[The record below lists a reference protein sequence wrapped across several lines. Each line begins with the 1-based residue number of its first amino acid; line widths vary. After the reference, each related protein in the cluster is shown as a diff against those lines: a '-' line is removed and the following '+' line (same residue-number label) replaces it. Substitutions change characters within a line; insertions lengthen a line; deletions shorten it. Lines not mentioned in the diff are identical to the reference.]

1 MASDKKRAA
10 WLGAHIVFVDESGF
24 QLTPSV
30 RKTWAPRG
38 KTPVMRHWQRRD
50 KVSAIS
56 GLSVSPQRRRI
67 GLYWR
72 LHIKNIQQSE
82 VCEFLRH
89 LLRHLRGHVIVI
101 WDNLN
106 THGGEPIRDL
116 CRRFPRL
123 HLERL
128 PAYAPELNPDE
139 GVWDHLKDALA
150 NGRPDDLT
158 DLIEDLVDGLYALHA
173 SQCTLRNCIHRSELP
188 PFLP

>member
-1 MASDKKRAA
+1 MAPYQKGALR
-10 WLGAHIVFVDESGF
+10 LGAHIVFVDESGF

-38 KTPVMRHWQRRD
+38 RTPVMQHWQRRD

-56 GLSVSPQRRRI
+56 GLSVSARRKRI
-67 GLYWR
+67 WLYWR
-72 LHIKNIQQSE
+72 LSIENLRQAE

-106 THGGEPIRDL
+106 THGGEPIRQL

-139 GVWDHLKDALA
+139 GIWDHLKDALA
-150 NGRPDDLT
+150 NGRPDNLS
-158 DLIEDLVDGLYALHA
+158 DLIEDLLDGLLDLRHRQ
-173 SQCTLRNCIHRSELP
+173 STLRSCVHRSDLP

>member
-1 MASDKKRAA
+1 
-10 WLGAHIVFVDESGF
+10 
-24 QLTPSV
+24 
-30 RKTWAPRG
+30 
-38 KTPVMRHWQRRD
+38 MRHWQRRD

-56 GLSVSPQRRRI
+56 GLSVSPQRKRI

-72 LHIKNIQQSE
+72 LHIKNIQQRE
-82 VCEFLRH
+82 VCEFLCH

-106 THGGEPIRDL
+106 THGGEPVREL

-139 GVWDHLKDALA
+139 GIWDHLKDVMA
-150 NGRPDDLT
+150 NGCPNDLT
-158 DLIEDLVDGLYALHA
+158 DLIEDLLDGLYELRA
-173 SQCTLRNCIHRSELP
+173 SHPTLRNCIHRSDLP